1 MAMTESAVQDGGGTG
16 GGGWPHELD
25 TEYECRGELGRGGM
39 AVVYRARERS
49 LGRDVAI
56 KVVRPRFH
64 SDSESVARL
73 AREAR
78 TVAQLEHPNIV
89 SLHAVKQLTNG
100 LALVMQLI
108 PGMTLKG
115 ALSRGALSPV
125 ETEQV
130 LRDIARALAYAHR
143 CGVVHRDVKP
153 ENIFLDEITG
163 RALLSDFGVARS
175 IEENTELTATG
186 TAIGTPTYMSPEQ
199 IDGGHLDGR
208 SDLYALGMVGWEM
221 LSGQRPWAGESL
233 YSVIYRQKHDPLPPL
248 DLLRADVPP
257 KLQFLIEGLMHKN
270 PERRWISAARFLTL
284 LASDDAIPGLKEW
297 QSQVKKR
304 RKSGGHRSVTPARA
318 PAMVAPSSTPASST
332 VRFRRGETPDGV
344 DVAGS
349 PDERQ
354 AIPIADTDATQRLT
368 PSPAWG
374 VPAHGAPHAVP
385 EPRRSRLGWYIGT
398 PLLLLAV
405 LAGGYV
411 ARQRLAPRRAVV
423 TDSATFADVAGV
435 SVPVVSSTD
444 SAAMYAPAPYD
455 SLALA
460 ASGGSVLFD
469 SLTLGMRPGTN
480 VDSLRALAAAEL
492 AGKSSGTPFRPPT
505 RPFGADG
512 RVSASDSA
520 AGLTG
525 DGRVGPTTLAGRALL
540 PPSSADSANRTPVT
554 TVTFSP
560 DRGNIAAGGR
570 HSCMIDVGG
579 RALCWGNNERGQLG
593 DGSFEP
599 QTDPVPVAGDFT
611 MSSLSAGVWH
621 TCGVTREGELLCWG
635 SNEAGQLGDGT
646 TTPRSAPVRVS
657 GGANYR
663 FVRAG
668 ASHSCGLTRSGTV
681 LCWGSNAVGQ
691 LGDGSR
697 ATRTTPAAVTL
708 GLSAGAL
715 TVGRAHTC
723 ALTIDGVAWCWG
735 QNDAGQLGDGS
746 TTARATPVAVS
757 SDQRFVSIAAGN
769 QHTCAVATTGT
780 VYCWGRNNF
789 GQLGNGSTADAS
801 TPQTIDLAQSF
812 ATVTAGQLH
821 SCARTRD
828 GRAFCW
834 GRNSYGQLGDG
845 STVDRVRPVGV
856 RGGTTFVAL
865 NASGAHTCGLTAG
878 GEGFCWGYNVDGQL
892 GGGDRENASAP
903 ARVLG
908 PSR

>member
-1 MAMTESAVQDGGGTG
+1 MTESDVQDGGGTG

-25 TEYECRGELGRGGM
+25 TEYECLGELGRGGM

-64 SDSESVARL
+64 SDNESVARL

-115 ALSRGALSPV
+115 ALSRGALSPT
-125 ETEQV
+125 EAEQV

-248 DLLRADVPP
+248 DVLRSDIPP

-270 PERRWISAARFLTL
+270 PERRWVSAARFLTL
-284 LASDDAIPGLKEW
+284 LASDQAVPGFKEW

-304 RKSGGHRSVTPARA
+304 RKSGGFRSVTPPRA
-318 PAMVAPSSTPASST
+318 PAMVGPTTTPASST
-332 VRFRRGETPDGV
+332 LRFRRGETPDGL
-344 DVAGS
+344 DVASS

-354 AIPIADTDATQRLT
+354 AIAIADTDATQRLT

-374 VPAHGAPHAVP
+374 VPAQGATDALQEAP
-385 EPRRSRLGWYIGT
+385 RSRLGWYVVT
-398 PLLLLAV
+398 TVLLLAAV
-405 LAGGYV
+405 AGGYFV
-411 ARQRLAPRRAVV
+411 RQRMAPPQVV
-423 TDSATFADVAGV
+423 VRDSATFADAATV
-435 SVPVVSSTD
+435 SVPVVSPVD
-444 SAAMYAPAPYD
+444 SAALLEATPYD
-455 SLALA
+455 SLAAA
-460 ASGGSVLFD
+460 ASGGNVLFD
-469 SLTLGMRPGTN
+469 SLALGMRPGNN

-492 AGKSSGTPFRPPT
+492 TGRSSGTPFRPPT

-512 RVSASDSA
+512 RTAGDS
-520 AGLTG
+520 TP
-525 DGRVGPTTLAGRALL
+525 RVPGNGTVAPTTIAGRAAAARL
-540 PPSSADSANRTPVT
+540 PRPATDSAEPTP
-554 TVTFSP
+554 TVTVSFSA

-570 HSCMIDVGG
+570 HSCMIDVAG

-599 QTDPVPVAGDFT
+599 HTDPVPVAGDFT
-611 MSSLSAGVWH
+611 MASLSAGAWH
-621 TCGVTREGELLCWG
+621 TCGVTRDGELLCWG

-657 GGANYR
+657 GGAMYR

-668 ASHSCGLTRSGTV
+668 ASHSCGLTRGGSV

-697 ATRTTPAAVTL
+697 ATRTTPSAVSL

-735 QNDAGQLGDGS
+735 QNDAGQLGDG
-746 TTARATPVAVS
+746 TRTARATPAPVS
-757 SDQRFVSIAAGN
+757 SDQRFISIAAGN

-780 VYCWGRNNF
+780 VYCWGSNNF
-789 GQLGNGSTADAS
+789 GQLGIGSTTDAL
-801 TPQTIDLAQSF
+801 TPQSIDLAQSF

-821 SCARTRD
+821 TCARTRD
-828 GRAFCW
+828 GRAYCW

-845 STVDRVRPVGV
+845 STADRVRPVAV
-856 RGGTTFVAL
+856 RGGTTYATL

>member
-1 MAMTESAVQDGGGTG
+1 MTEGAVQDGGGTG
-16 GGGWPHELD
+16 SGGWPHELD
-25 TEYECRGELGRGGM
+25 TEYECLGELGRGGM

-64 SDSESVARL
+64 ADNESVARL

-89 SLHAVKQLTNG
+89 SLHAVKQLTSG

-125 ETEQV
+125 EAEQV

-248 DLLRADVPP
+248 DQLRSDVPP

-284 LASDDAIPGLKEW
+284 LSSETPIPGFKEW
-297 QSQVKKR
+297 QSQAKKR
-304 RKSGGHRSVTPARA
+304 RKSGGFRGITPPRG
-318 PAMVAPSSTPASST
+318 PAMVGPSTTPASST
-332 VRFRRGETPDGV
+332 LRFRRGETPDGV
-344 DVAGS
+344 DVSGS

-354 AIPIADTDATQRLT
+354 AIAIADTESTQRLAS
-368 PSPAWG
+368 SPAWG
-374 VPAHGAPHAVP
+374 VPAQAAAEDVPVAP
-385 EPRRSRLGWYIGT
+385 RSRIGWYAFT
-398 PLLLLAV
+398 TVLLLAAI
-405 LAGGYV
+405 AGGYV
-411 ARQRLAPRRAVV
+411 YRQRLVPPTIAVRD
-423 TDSATFADVAGV
+423 TTTFADAATV
-435 SVPVVSSTD
+435 SVPVVAPTD
-444 SAAMYAPAPYD
+444 SASLIETTPYD
-455 SLALA
+455 SLAAA
-460 ASGGSVLFD
+460 ASGGNVLFD
-469 SLTLGMRPGTN
+469 SLSLGVRPGNN

-492 AGKSSGTPFRPPT
+492 TGKSTGTPFRAPT
-505 RPFGADG
+505 RPFGADAG
-512 RVSASDSA
+512 GDSA
-520 AGLTG
+520 A
-525 DGRVGPTTLAGRALL
+525 TTASARAAAARAAR
-540 PPSSADSANRTPVT
+540 PAPDSAVAAPV
-554 TVTFSP
+554 VAVSFSA

-570 HSCMIDVGG
+570 HSCMIDVAG

-593 DGSFEP
+593 DGSFDAH
-599 QTDPVPVAGDFT
+599 TDPVPVAGDFV
-611 MSSLSAGVWH
+611 MASLSAGAWH
-621 TCGVTREGELLCWG
+621 TCGVSRDGELLCWG

-657 GGANYR
+657 GGASYR
-663 FVRAG
+663 YVRAG
-668 ASHSCGLTRSGTV
+668 ASHSCGLTRSGSV

-691 LGDGSR
+691 LGDGTR
-697 ATRTTPAAVTL
+697 ATRTTPSAVSL

-715 TVGRAHTC
+715 TVGRSHSC

-735 QNDAGQLGDGS
+735 QNDGGQLGDGT
-746 TTARATPVAVS
+746 TTARSTPAQVS
-757 SDQRFVSIAAGN
+757 TDQRFISIAAGN

-780 VYCWGRNNF
+780 VYCWGSNSY
-789 GQLGNGSTADAS
+789 GQLGTGSTIDAS
-801 TPQTIDLAQSF
+801 TPQPIDLAQSF

-828 GRAFCW
+828 GRAYCW

-845 STVDRVRPVGV
+845 STADRVRPVAV
-856 RGGTTFVAL
+856 RGGTSYAAL
-865 NASGAHTCGLTAG
+865 NASGAHTCGVTSG
-878 GEGFCWGYNVDGQL
+878 GEGFCWGYNIDGQL